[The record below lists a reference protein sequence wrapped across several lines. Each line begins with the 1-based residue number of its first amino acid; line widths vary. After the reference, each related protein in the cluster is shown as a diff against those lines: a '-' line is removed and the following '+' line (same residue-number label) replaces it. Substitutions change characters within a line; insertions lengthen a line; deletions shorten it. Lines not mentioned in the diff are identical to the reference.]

1 MAITIYPPL
10 AVALRKRSGAE
21 SLPVAAGASA
31 SAVRHTSGNSVWSEL
46 DRLFAALAD
55 SVGLTPVVERGRQT
69 FEEAGT
75 FTVPAGVHRIL
86 VMCIAA
92 GSAPTY
98 SGRYTG
104 NTLVSRYLDVTPGTS
119 YAVTISTSKTG
130 TVGTGNRLT
139 GSGVQG
145 SSSFGGNLLK
155 AGWSGQYT
163 VDGTTYTY
171 NWEQD
176 QIFPEAL
183 AGKGMCSISRM
194 IAPPTG
200 HGTGGWRVWNA
211 GGNADLSRA
220 YWLELARDIPAGA
233 GPSGRPCYPDT
244 SQLAQAATND
254 SGNAGWRVGAGAYY
268 GGPAGKFQGT
278 YAYAANSRWGGPGC
292 VMVFWGDDISRSSRT
307 LWNRWDADSSLPTPI
322 VPLTLAEELPYTNPG
337 AGFTGSTVGEAL
349 DEIARRLESAGTV

>member
-1 MAITIYPPL
+1 MTVTINPPL
-10 AVALRKRSGAE
+10 AVTLRKRSGAE
-21 SLPVAAGASA
+21 SLPVAMGASA
-31 SAVRHTSGNSVWSEL
+31 SVVRHTSGNSVWSEL
-46 DRLFAALAD
+46 DRLFAALDD
-55 SVGLTPVVERGRQT
+55 SAGLAPVVERGWQNFT
-69 FEEAGT
+69 EAGT
-75 FTVPAGVHRIL
+75 FTVPEGVHRVL

-130 TVGTGNRLT
+130 TAGAGNRLV

-155 AGWSGQYT
+155 AGWSGKYT

-171 NWEQD
+171 TKGQD
-176 QIFPEAL
+176 PIFPEAL
-183 AGKGMCSISRM
+183 DGKGMCSISRM

-200 HGTGGWRVWNA
+200 HGVGGWRVWSA
-211 GGNADLSRA
+211 DGNVDLSRA

-233 GPSGRPCYPDT
+233 GPSGRNCYPDT
-244 SQLAQAATND
+244 SQLASQATYN
-254 SGNAGWRVGAGAYY
+254 SGNAGWRVGGGASY
-268 GGPAGKFQGT
+268 GGPAGKFEGS
-278 YAYAANSRWGGPGC
+278 YAYGANSRWGGQGG

-307 LWNRWDADSSLPTPI
+307 LWNRWDADSNLPTPI
-322 VPLTLAEELPYTNPG
+322 VPLTLAEELPYTHPD
-337 AGFTGSTVGEAL
+337 ADFTGSTVGEAL